1 MNKRTLALATGI
13 LLIAV
18 AMGAFGAHGLKS
30 RVPVEALSNWKTA
43 VEYQFY
49 HGLALLWLAAMHDR
63 LPGRT
68 VSLVRLLFAGGIL
81 LFSGSLYLLATRDI
95 LGIEDLTSMIGPVT
109 PLGGLLFL
117 AGWVVLLVAALRKG

>member
-13 LLIAV
+13 LFIAV